1 MAPFSFSGGQSLAA
15 SCLPHSSAYFRDMK
29 QIPFALAA
37 LALAFT
43 VVHPAQAQLQRQ
55 PPQSRTEVTLS
66 FSPIVKKATPS
77 VVNVYGAR
85 VEQRRNPM
93 FDDPIFR
100 RFFGDGPGS
109 PQVARS
115 LGSGVIADA
124 TGLVIT
130 NNHVIEGMTEVKI
143 ALADKR
149 EFEAE
154 IVLRDPRTDLAI
166 IRIKDAPRDLV
177 PIEMGNSDALE
188 VGDFVLAI
196 GNPFGVGQTVTQGI
210 VSALAR
216 TQVGVSDYQSF
227 IQTDAAINPG
237 NSGGAL
243 VDMSGR
249 LIGINTAIFSRS
261 GGSHGIGFA
270 IPTPLVQLVLNSAK
284 SGGNIVR
291 RPWLGAS
298 LNNVTSEIA
307 ESIGLPRPVGA
318 IVAQV
323 TKGSP
328 ADRAGLRVGDV
339 VASVEGQ
346 NIDNPEGFG
355 YRFGIQPIGGR
366 MNVGIIRQGRPQNLV
381 VALEAAPQGKRDA
394 LVMRNPSPFLGAKVA
409 TLSPA
414 LSEELRVETAREP
427 AVVVVELGDNTPSRA
442 LGLQPGDIIVGVNGR
457 EITSPADLEAA
468 TAERSRLWRFQ
479 IERGGRVF
487 TSVVGG

>member
-1 MAPFSFSGGQSLAA
+1 
-15 SCLPHSSAYFRDMK
+15 MK
-29 QIPFALAA
+29 QILAA
-37 LALAFT
+37 LSLTLALALP
-43 VVHPAQAQLQRQ
+43 VQAQLRL
-55 PPQSRTEVTLS
+55 PPQSRAEVTLS
-66 FSPIVKKATPS
+66 FAPVVKKATPS

-166 IRIKDAPRDLV
+166 IRIKDVPRDLV

-243 VDMSGR
+243 VDMAGR

-270 IPTPLVQLVLNSAK
+270 IPTPLVQLVLNSAR

-291 RPWLGAS
+291 RPWLGAR
-298 LNNVTSEIA
+298 LDTVTSEIA

-323 TKGSP
+323 SKGSP
-328 ADRAGLRVGDV
+328 AERAGLRVGDV
-339 VASVEGQ
+339 IATVEGQ
-346 NIDNPEGFG
+346 AIENPEGFG

-366 MNVGIIRQGRPQNLV
+366 ITLGIIRQGRPQNLAL
-381 VALEAAPQGKRDA
+381 ALEAAPQGKRDA
-394 LVMRNPSPFLGAKVA
+394 TVMRTPSPFLGARVA

-414 LSEELRVETAREP
+414 LAEELRVDTAREP
-427 AVVVVELGDNTPSRA
+427 AVVVVELTDNTPSRA

-457 EITSPADLEAA
+457 EITSPC
-468 TAERSRLWRFQ
+468 RP
-479 IERGGRVF
+479 
-487 TSVVGG
+487 